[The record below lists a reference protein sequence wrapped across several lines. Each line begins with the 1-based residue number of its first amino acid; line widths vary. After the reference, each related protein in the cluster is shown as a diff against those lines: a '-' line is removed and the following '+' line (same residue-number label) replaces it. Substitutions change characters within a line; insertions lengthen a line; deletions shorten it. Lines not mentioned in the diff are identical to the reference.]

1 MSKASDSP
9 ILRPRQARY
18 LTGLLPPRDRIF
30 REMESYAA
38 EHDVPIA
45 RPELARLLEALA
57 ASRPAGRLLE
67 VGTAIGYGALAL
79 ARGAREGRVV
89 TVDRDPERLA
99 LAKEYLGRAGVLDRV
114 ELLQGEALATIES
127 LAGPFDLVYL
137 DGDKR
142 EYRRT
147 LDLLLPKL
155 VVGGFVV
162 VDNLLWKGRIGDPD
176 LRPDDDRDAA
186 EIERFNP
193 YLTIHPQLASVLL
206 PLGDGVGLAVKRKPT
221 IREMGGPF

>member
-1 MSKASDSP
+1 
-9 ILRPRQARY
+9 
-18 LTGLLPPRDRIF
+18 
-30 REMESYAA
+30 MESFASRS
-38 EHDVPIA
+38 EIPIA

-67 VGTAIGYGALAL
+67 VGTAIGYGTLAL
-79 ARGAREGRVV
+79 ARGAREGHVV
-89 TVDRDPERLA
+89 TVDRDPARLA
-99 LAKEYLGRAGVLDRV
+99 LARDFLARAGVLNRV
-114 ELLQGEALATIES
+114 EILEGEALSTLQS
-127 LAGPFDLVYL
+127 VPGPFDLVYL
-137 DGDKR
+137 DGDKK

-162 VDNLLWKGRIGDPD
+162 VDNLLWSGAIADPD
-176 LRPDDDRDAA
+176 LRRDDDREAL

-206 PLGDGVGLAVKRKPT
+206 PLGDGIGLAVKRKPT
-221 IREMGGPF
+221 IRELGGPF

>member
-1 MSKASDSP
+1 MSRRVSP

-18 LTGLLPPRDRIF
+18 LAGLLPPRDALV

-38 EHDVPIA
+38 LHDVPIA

-57 ASRPAGRLLE
+57 ASRPSGRLLE

-89 TVDRDPERLA
+89 TVDRDPARLA
-99 LAKEYLGRAGVLDRV
+99 LARDFLARAGVLDRV
-114 ELLQGEALATIES
+114 ELLEGEALPTLQA
-127 LAGPFDLVYL
+127 LAGPFDLIYL
-137 DGDKR
+137 DGDKK

-155 VVGGFVV
+155 LVGGFVV
-162 VDNLLWKGRIGDPD
+162 VDNLLWSGAIGEPE
-176 LRPDDDRDAA
+176 LRRDGDRDAL

-206 PLGDGVGLAVKRKPT
+206 PLGDGVGVAVKRKPT
-221 IREMGGPF
+221 MRELGGPF